1 MRVYARAF
9 PRIFYADLRL
19 ETRKRTRY
27 QYLINRR
34 EKKLRDAFPARF
46 SSVLMTFTGSHH
58 DRRYIAA
65 QENND
70 II

>member
-46 SSVLMTFTGSHH
+46 SSVMTFTGSHH